1 MNKVHLTV
9 LAREDLSYWRRRERA
24 RARQLL
30 CLLRRLRDGLHIP
43 PQRISRLP
51 LRVAALYALRLDAEH
66 YLVVERLPGCIVVHQ
81 CRFHY

>member
-1 MNKVHLTV
+1 MNQVHLTV
-9 LAREDLSYWRRRERA
+9 LAREDLAYWRRRAPA

-30 CLLRRLRDGLHIP
+30 CLLRRLRDGLPIP

-66 YLVVERLPGCIVVHQ
+66 YLVVERLAGCIVVHQ